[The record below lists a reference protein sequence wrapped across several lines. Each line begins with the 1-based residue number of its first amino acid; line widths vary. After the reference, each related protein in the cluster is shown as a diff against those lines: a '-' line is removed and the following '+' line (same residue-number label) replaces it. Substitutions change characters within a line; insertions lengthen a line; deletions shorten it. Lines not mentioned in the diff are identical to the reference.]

1 MARKLRSDKP
11 YVAWL
16 MQKKRKQRQEA
27 AGSVP
32 PEAPVPE
39 VANP

>member
-27 AGSVP
+27 AGPVP
-32 PEAPVPE
+32 PEVPTPE
-39 VANP
+39 AVNP

>member
-16 MQKKRKQRQEA
+16 MQKKLRALYLLKCLHLKW
-27 AGSVP
+27 
-32 PEAPVPE
+32 
-39 VANP
+39 

>member
-16 MQKKRKQRQEA
+16 MQKKLKQRQEA
-27 AGSVP
+27 AGPVP
-32 PEAPVPE
+32 PEVPAPE
-39 VANP
+39 VVNP